1 MQISLADS
9 CGDMPLIDQLKDN
22 AAKWKADFQQLDKE
36 GKLVTKLATM
46 NKPIVVRSDLRSIC
60 LDDRLLTDN
69 FLVVRVGHRHVRP
82 WTHKR
87 RASSPHQSCKAHLHD

>member
-1 MQISLADS
+1 
-9 CGDMPLIDQLKDN
+9 MPLIDQLKDN

-46 NKPIVVRSDLRSIC
+46 NKPIVVRSDLRSSC

-69 FLVVRVGHRHVRP
+69 SLVVRVGYRHVRP

-87 RASSPHQSCKAHLHD
+87 RATSPHQLPKAHLHE